1 MFKTF
6 VLVLLVSLTPL
17 ACADQAGFSNSGGS
31 TQVSSGIVIHSTVA
45 APAGTLTIN
54 CPATGPGHCAGG
66 SFTFLSN
73 DGTSSLN
80 ASFTSATF
88 TESCSGGGRGGRVTC
103 AYSLTGFI
111 SGTWSMSGA
120 TQAISGVTSQRFGT
134 GGAAARGTTAYN
146 SAYTPFYFSNTG
158 QILRSDDLNGTNLIS
173 YGTQGSDVGQ
183 FYGAYRIALDSAGR
197 LFIADTYNGRVV
209 RIDDMNGTNWTAF
222 GTSGSAVGQ
231 FMNPSGISIDS
242 AGRIYVMDT
251 GNNQLVRMD
260 DMNGTN
266 WTVMSGIGS
275 GVGQFAQYVAPVAF
289 DASGRIYV
297 ADSGNGRLVRMDDM
311 NGTNWTTLT
320 QSPVIGGYIYSLQSP
335 SGVAVDPAG
344 KIYILDAG
352 SYQPSVVRVDD
363 MTGTNLTSIYL
374 GANATPHSIA
384 FDSTGMVLVGGGG
397 ALNVDNMMGILIS
410 ARSLINSY
418 MH

>member
-6 VLVLLVSLTPL
+6 VLVLLASLTPL
-17 ACADQAGFSNSGGS
+17 AYADQASFSNSGGS

-111 SGTWSMSGA
+111 SGTWSMNGA
-120 TQAISGVTSQRFGT
+120 TQAISAVTSQRFGT

-183 FYGAYRIALDSAGR
+183 FYGAYAIALDSAGR
-197 LFIADTYNGRVV
+197 IYVADTYNARIV
-209 RIDDMNGTNWTAF
+209 RIDDMNGTNWASF
-222 GTSGSAVGQ
+222 GTYGSDVGQ
-231 FMNPSGISIDS
+231 FSNPSGISSDA
-242 AGRIYVMDT
+242 AGGMFALDD
-251 GNNQLVRMD
+251 GNDRQLRRGDV
-260 DMNGTN
+260 NGQN
-266 WTVMSGIGS
+266 
-275 GVGQFAQYVAPVAF
+275 
-289 DASGRIYV
+289 
-297 ADSGNGRLVRMDDM
+297 
-311 NGTNWTTLT
+311 
-320 QSPVIGGYIYSLQSP
+320 
-335 SGVAVDPAG
+335 
-344 KIYILDAG
+344 
-352 SYQPSVVRVDD
+352 
-363 MTGTNLTSIYL
+363 
-374 GANATPHSIA
+374 
-384 FDSTGMVLVGGGG
+384 
-397 ALNVDNMMGILIS
+397 
-410 ARSLINSY
+410 
-418 MH
+418 